1 MAPLAVTVATTEV
14 VALALEAVLLAFVVD
29 DATVDEAIVDEATVD
44 ELLAAAELELLAV
57 PGRHCE

>member
-1 MAPLAVTVATTEV
+1 MTVATTEV

-29 DATVDEAIVDEATVD
+29 DATVDEAIVDEAAVD

>member
-1 MAPLAVTVATTEV
+1 MPVATAEV

-29 DATVDEAIVDEATVD
+29 ATVDEATVD
-44 ELLAAAELELLAV
+44 DELLATAELELLAV